1 MSWIKRLTPSTP
13 CNSIIA
19 IILASGKG
27 TRFGM
32 PKAEAGFD
40 GKSFAK
46 RIQDTL
52 KEAEITRVYIANKY
66 ESPDMLATLRL
77 AVADIMTGDASG
89 YLIFP
94 VDFPFVQPETIIS
107 LVAAHW
113 NNPHTVVHPVFEAR
127 RGHPIIIPSTTNLLV
142 DDLGQGLRE
151 VLNRNHLIH
160 IDVAVED
167 KGIITNINT
176 AEDLAA
182 WTQKN

>member
-1 MSWIKRLTPSTP
+1 
-13 CNSIIA
+13 
-19 IILASGKG
+19 
-27 TRFGM
+27 
-32 PKAEAGFD
+32 
-40 GKSFAK
+40 
-46 RIQDTL
+46 
-52 KEAEITRVYIANKY
+52 
-66 ESPDMLATLRL
+66 
-77 AVADIMTGDASG
+77 
-89 YLIFP
+89 

-113 NNPHTVVHPVFEAR
+113 SNPHAVIHPLFEAR

-151 VLNRNHLIH
+151 VLNKNHFIH